1 MPLKAIVEGGTF
13 IGPDLSEEEW
23 ADLKLRHK
31 SGCVVVGPAGV
42 SRRED
47 PASRGTPAPVRG
59 SPGRGSPG
67 TPDIFPFKGRLQAF
81 LREYQALF

>member
-1 MPLKAIVEGGTF
+1 MPLSIVEGGTV

-47 PASRGTPAPVRG
+47 PASRGTPYRRVRL
-59 SPGRGSPG
+59 PLL
-67 TPDIFPFKGRLQAF
+67 ILQV
-81 LREYQALF
+81 L